1 MTPFAS
7 GQGAPDRPFKP
18 WRFWEPVG
26 WADRRCNRSN
36 HSPTAQAVRM
46 LEQQGKSV
54 GLRSFAC
61 SGASIEAGLL
71 EPQMGPEPDP
81 GDTPLKPQVAALKE
95 YAQST
100 HVGAVT
106 IIAGGND
113 LYFERI
119 VMACI
124 SFGCQV
130 SQSLVTQ
137 RLALLPGLLDEMAQ
151 QIKEIPIA
159 NLDPA
164 SVLLVEYPNPARG
177 ADGSYCDHAP
187 PGDAL
192 ARLAQSDARW
202 AGEYV
207 LPRLNHEIC
216 MAAQRHGFRYV
227 DGISPRFHE
236 HGYCAQPQNFINSI
250 GESGLRQHHYRGG
263 MHPNAEG
270 HGQVGERLAEVLSGM
285 IAGQTPPPRRVSAD
299 AGSLSVAVAGAQPP
313 AAMPRAAA
321 SSPSSTPS
329 MGVESRE
336 RRPASRSCCQPGDFG
351 YQREA

>member
-1 MTPFAS
+1 MERHDPSRVLWLLPIGLLVSCAAPPAPSSTGAFQVVALGDSFAS
-7 GQGAPDRPFKP
+7 GQGAPDRPFRW

-36 HSPTAQAVRM
+36 YSPTAQAVSM
-46 LEQQGKSV
+46 LEQQGESV

-61 SGASIEAGLL
+61 SGASIEDGLL
-71 EPQMGPEPDP
+71 APHMGPEPAP
-81 GDTPLKPQVAALKE
+81 GDPPLPPQVAALKD

-100 HVGAVT
+100 GTDVDALT

-119 VMACI
+119 VMACMA
-124 SFGCQV
+124 FGCQV
-130 SQSLVTQ
+130 SQSLVEQ
-137 RLALLPGLLDEMAQ
+137 RLALLPALLDAMAQ
-151 QIKEIPIA
+151 EIKQIPK
-159 NLDPA
+159 LDPDE
-164 SVLLVEYPNPARG
+164 VLLVEYPNPARG

-187 PGDAL
+187 PGDPL
-192 ARLAQSDARW
+192 ARLAEKDARW

-207 LPRLNHEIC
+207 VPRLNHEIC

-227 DGISPRFHE
+227 DDVAPRFHE

-250 GESGLRQHHYRGG
+250 GESELRQQHFRGG

-285 IAGQTPPPRRVSAD
+285 IAGQTPPPP
-299 AGSLSVAVAGAQPP
+299 AVCPP
-313 AAMPRAAA
+313 MPEAWP
-321 SSPSSTPS
+321 SP
-329 MGVESRE
+329 
-336 RRPASRSCCQPGDFG
+336 
-351 YQREA
+351 